1 MVDCRIPA
9 KGGRGTRLTSSMLIK
24 AYSVLETLGTSML
37 WVEGEMS
44 SSFFWVKIWERGSF
58 FADV

>member
-1 MVDCRIPA
+1 
-9 KGGRGTRLTSSMLIK
+9 MLIK